1 MYMVFLILAARTQCK
16 GFVLCTVLDIQEMVM
31 TVIFITVIFLLIVP
45 DQCLL
50 KETVSRTQIKQY
62 QGYKQTFLPLGK

>member
-1 MYMVFLILAARTQCK
+1 MCMVFSILVARTQCK

-31 TVIFITVIFLLIVP
+31 TAIFITVIFLLIVP

-50 KETVSRTQIKQY
+50 KETVSRSQIKHY

>member
-1 MYMVFLILAARTQCK
+1 MVFLILAARTQCK
-16 GFVLCTVLDIQEMVM
+16 GFVLCAVLDIQEMVM
-31 TVIFITVIFLLIVP
+31 TVIFITMIFLLIVP

>member
-1 MYMVFLILAARTQCK
+1 MVFLILAARAQCK
-16 GFVLCTVLDIQEMVM
+16 GSVLCTVLDIQEMVM
-31 TVIFITVIFLLIVP
+31 TVIFITMIFLLIVP